1 MTVAVNILNTGVN
14 ESTVSYNAS
23 AIANLDVSERAN
35 VFTDVSVTPTIKTD
49 GLLVAANK
57 SFIEIRKTATFSTDT
72 AGTALTG
79 SFHNRLYP
87 SSTTISQRAKNKE
100 ETKSFRVK
108 TFDSD
113 ENLNSNTNQKFN
125 YGNMNLKGFDY
136 FILIN
141 PEIVGEANTTIVKP
155 HFARITAIVGFDVF
169 GDGLEFEPAYPTVIP
184 KDTNFEIYKG
194 PAKSDIS
201 VVAVSYGLE
210 GDADASTNKY
220 DVVNTISIP
229 TAYFYND
236 RLHEDNQLDYETKYA
251 FLYRNKVSHF
261 LNTDQNSWFMT
272 EAKFDRTIQNL
283 GRKTLDAIL
292 VDKTKNDATDYFPLN
307 QTGFLNDFYRD
318 ADGDVRRYIYFDKKE
333 FKNNRIQS
341 TMEVVANAPKNRI
354 SKFGSVKFT
363 DNAGIAHLKYR
374 EEDELYIRNGI
385 YNSSI
390 KTVKSPYNATHEGG
404 NAIEIFGM
412 DDEYDIK
419 ALLSVDSM
427 LEIDGYHYIV
437 KTIETKTVASA
448 TGVSTGRQVIKT
460 KNRKLI
466 TDTTFPSTGTNT
478 VHLFTNKEVRYAP
491 FTLSTSG
498 KHRLN
503 TEFAS
508 DTKIKVNQSDRITLD
523 GRTVAKENTTIYN
536 SKLSTANN
544 TSFYI
549 DLEKGD
555 AVHKYIEF
563 ANNATNYY
571 QSDYPFMYY
580 LSGGYTIHE
589 TVFKGFV
596 EDTENKNEQGLLSFQ
611 LTGRDEIGD
620 LLSTN
625 ITRNLNYLNDVVY
638 STSNPSVESAES
650 NFTQAEIASGDIAIG
665 NISFTITEDKSVSV
679 GDLVYNKK
687 SSTLEHELIGEVLS
701 VDTAGTEITLVMPA
715 LKATSDSDVLIYE
728 NTKHISGLKALSS
741 NTLET
746 TKTTDFSSISGKGLV
761 YSTGKDT
768 SGGSLVS
775 TSDTGQY
782 SKDGTLGYHISRT
795 DSVNGD
801 STHLLSVGTD
811 DGFESTLQVN
821 RTFNVENLSVVSIEN
836 IDDNTNSV
844 RLAPSFPVVLGR
856 LDSGKFYHLN
866 TNVPLGGYLHKLVN
880 NSSNGS
886 EVAVTIPKSE
896 DLYRFHN
903 ANRFNSGTLNY
914 NHSSIYADASNR
926 TQRISGY
933 SDLVHFSNDVS
944 GITGSYTTSSNSSS
958 PYDANITAG
967 SGHVPKEILYL
978 GAVREEPLSAL
989 TQIDRRTIPYEL
1001 YGLGDI
1007 LPFSYRRANSLG
1019 RSAQGMTNF
1028 GLMFEDDKAGIGS
1041 EITHTNYTEKT
1052 KYRTKSDK
1060 NYDFSKISS
1069 ASIDTN
1075 AMRRW
1080 GVMRLVEATFDWHFN
1095 PVDAESIPKTSDIA
1109 KVKYP
1114 IYYRHTA
1121 PTGSYNVTASGSNIT
1136 LSTGTSFVS
1145 GDSVYLSDGR
1155 LVAVI
1160 NQTLNNETSLTSSNT
1175 SYIDSSKI
1183 TETVA
1188 AKTVNK
1194 INASTI
1200 IHDDGDGLNGNDDA
1214 SEGTYVYINNLT
1226 ENDDLQ
1232 TLIDV
1237 HLLSPIIG
1245 RDYLIYTESEHFAK
1259 PPNVVLPLW
1268 TQFNNNISTVEAVDI
1283 NGNLNTDDDYPSLYP
1298 ENRMATSDFIHT
1310 SKVIHAILHSK
1321 PNTIARRYLP
1331 HTLNHFKLL
1340 GGMHLYENCR
1350 LQFTDFKSAL
1360 QRTDNVRM
1368 PTLTSSDVLITGVS
1382 GTPSNIERQH
1392 LFSFYP
1398 SETLMT
1404 LGYVWEGGGASLTG
1418 SGATQ
1423 SQSFVAPA
1431 TTTSDYVNEDRD
1443 DLADMSSNAIL
1454 SAKSIDNKGQAYK
1467 AQMFV
1472 KPILTLSGSSTS
1484 SVVKAMNAFSDAIW
1498 LEFVPNLTGYYL
1510 VRDVENSTERI
1521 AKIINHDRDDTGT
1534 VAVHTLT
1541 LDKPMFAGDYRIMRV
1556 AETTFEDTPDKIE
1569 FNKLF
1574 DTGLQYDRVAQDL
1587 RRSSIRDQKTKY
1599 QEGIHSMFLF
1609 VEIDNLHNTTQK
1621 YIDRR
1626 SLEQISTIFTNGE
1639 QIQAHITDGNTKSE
1653 KTLTMNVTS
1662 QFGGTLFNFSISYN
1676 GKLTGNG
1683 LVSFGEIFEVVIPK
1697 KLNINP
1703 VNAYLGTTFS
1713 IGSEVDAEIADIMK
1727 EIDLDVDAEQSL
1739 REYTGA
1745 IVNVGDAS
1753 STTITYTG
1761 TTDIAVDDVLY
1772 THEGFLLGKV
1782 SNITSDT
1789 ITFDSKEFEPAT
1801 YDEIIRRNKKTFI
1814 SLANFNDVDAFSVI
1828 NYLSSK
1834 KGLDYTI
1841 ENKKMI
1847 IKRLDDD
1854 YGLRTYQL
1862 DYLTNNRIT
1871 NVDSNKSLFDKAS
1884 KVIVVGDAVRAE
1896 AEVPTK
1902 KRTREIVVV
1911 EPNIKSLSDARIKAE
1926 QTLRTL
1932 QMDARKIK
1940 IQVQKEGM
1948 ELIKPGDIV
1957 SLDFPNHDI
1966 PKGDYQVFEIENAL
1980 TSLITLSV
1988 NTFNKSIAE
1997 RLSELGVEQRL
2008 GIGKILNRNSEQ
2020 EVIGKLFLDTVNI
2033 NNISVK
2039 YQISRNE
2046 NALGFNNTLGFTS
2059 QLGLDIT
2066 DDTPHITER
2075 DE

>member
-1 MTVAVNILNTGVN
+1 MSAAVNILNAGVN

-23 AIANLDVSERAN
+23 AIAALDSGERAN
-35 VFTDVSVTPTIKTD
+35 VFTEVSVTPTIKTT
-49 GLLVAANK
+49 GLSTVANK
-57 SFIEIRKTATFSTDT
+57 SFIEIRKTAMFSSDT
-72 AGTALTG
+72 AGTAIGG

-87 SSTTISQRAKNKE
+87 ASSTISQRAKNKE
-100 ETKSFRVK
+100 ETKSFRIK

-113 ENLNSNTNQKFN
+113 ENASNDTNRKFT
-125 YGNMNLKGFDY
+125 YTELDLEDFDY
-136 FILIN
+136 FVLIN

-155 HFARITAIVGFDVF
+155 HFARITAVIGIDEF
-169 GDGLEFEPAYPTVIP
+169 GDGIEFEPAYPTVIP

-194 PAKSDIS
+194 PAKTDTSI
-201 VVAVSYGLE
+201 VAVSYGLE
-210 GDADASTNKY
+210 GDADANTNKY

-229 TAYFYND
+229 TAYFYNE

-251 FLYRNKVSHF
+251 FLYKNKNASAE
-261 LNTDQNSWFMT
+261 TDQDSWFMT

-283 GRKTLDAIL
+283 GRKTLDAVL
-292 VDKTKNDATDYFPLN
+292 VDKTKDDATDYAPLN

-318 ADGDVRRYIYFDKKE
+318 ASGDVRRYIYFDKKE
-333 FKNNRIQS
+333 FKNSRIPS
-341 TMEVVANAPKNRI
+341 TMQVVTNAPKNRL
-354 SKFGSVKFT
+354 SKFGSVKLT

-385 YNSSI
+385 FNSSI
-390 KTVKSPYNATHEGG
+390 QTIKSPFNATHDAS
-404 NAIEIFGM
+404 NVIEILDM
-412 DDEYDIK
+412 DDEYDVK
-419 ALLSVDSM
+419 ALLSVNSM

-437 KTIETKTVASA
+437 NTIAAKSGGTQAITTKA
-448 TGVSTGRQVIKT
+448 
-460 KNRKLI
+460 RKL
-466 TDTTFPSTGTNT
+466 TTANTFTTTNT
-478 VHLFTNKEVRYAP
+478 VHSFTNKEVRYAP

-503 TEFAS
+503 TTFAS
-508 DTKIKVNQSDRITLD
+508 DTKIKVNESDRITLD
-523 GRTVAKENTTIYN
+523 DRTIAKENTTIYN

-580 LSGGYTIHE
+580 LSGGYTLHE
-589 TVFKGFV
+589 TVFEGFI
-596 EDTENKNEQGLLSFQ
+596 EDAESKNENGLLSFQ

-620 LLSTN
+620 LLSTA
-625 ITRNLNYLNDVVY
+625 ITRNLNFTNDIVY
-638 STSNPSVESAES
+638 STSNPTVESTLT
-650 NFTQAEIASGDIAIG
+650 NFTTGTIASSG
-665 NISFTITEDKSVSV
+665 NIAVGDTSFTTTANLSVSA
-679 GDLVYNKK
+679 GDLVYNQ
-687 SSTLEHELIGEVLS
+687 STPFQLIGEVLS
-701 VDTAGTEITLVMPA
+701 VNGAGTTITLVMPA
-715 LKATSDSDVLIYE
+715 LHTTTSSNVSIYK
-728 NTKHISGLKALSS
+728 NTKSISGLKALSS

-746 TKTTDFSSISGKGLV
+746 NRTTDFSSISGRGLV

-768 SGGSLVS
+768 SGDSLVS
-775 TSDTGQY
+775 TSDTGLY

-801 STHLLSVGTD
+801 STHLLSVGVD
-811 DGFESTLQVN
+811 DGFESVVQIN
-821 RTFNVENLSVVSIEN
+821 RTFNTESLSVVSIEN
-836 IDDNTNSV
+836 IEDNNNLV
-844 RLAPSFPVVLGR
+844 RLAPSLPVVLGR
-856 LDSGKFYHLN
+856 LDNGKFYHVN
-866 TNVPLGGYLHKLVN
+866 TNIPLGGYLHKLVN
-880 NSSNGS
+880 NSANS
-886 EVAVTIPKSE
+886 PKSE
-896 DLYRFHN
+896 DFYRYYN
-903 ANRFNSGTLNY
+903 ANRFNPGALNY
-914 NHSSIYADASNR
+914 THSSIYADASST
-926 TQRISGY
+926 TQKISGY

-944 GITGSYTTSSNSSS
+944 GVTSNYTTSSNSSS
-958 PYDANITAG
+958 PLTANVTAG
-967 SGHVPKEILYL
+967 SNHVPKEIHF
-978 GAVREEPLSAL
+978 GGSVREEPLSAL

-1007 LPFSYRRANSLG
+1007 LPFSYKRANSLG
-1019 RSAQGMTNF
+1019 RSAQGMANF
-1028 GLMFEDDKAGIGS
+1028 GLMFEDDKVGTGT

-1052 KYRTKSDK
+1052 KYRTKSDR
-1060 NYDFSKISS
+1060 NYDFSTISS

-1095 PVDAESIPKTSDIA
+1095 PVDAEAIPKTSDIA

-1114 IYYRHTA
+1114 LYYRHTE
-1121 PTGSYNVTASGSNIT
+1121 PTGSYNVTANGSDIT
-1136 LSTGTSFVS
+1136 ISTQTSFVS

-1160 NQTLNNETSLTSSNT
+1160 NGTLTNVTSLTSSNT

-1183 TETVA
+1183 TGTVA
-1188 AKTVNK
+1188 GKTVK
-1194 INASTI
+1194 INASKI
-1200 IHDDGDGLNGNDDA
+1200 VHDDGDGLNGDDDTT
-1214 SEGTYVYINNLT
+1214 EGTYVYIDNLT
-1226 ENDDLQ
+1226 ETDNLQ

-1237 HLLSPIIG
+1237 HLLSPIIN
-1245 RDYLIYTESEHFAK
+1245 RDYLIYTEHDHFTK

-1268 TQFNNNISTVEAVDI
+1268 TQFNTSIADVDAGVSTDTTFA
-1283 NGNLNTDDDYPSLYP
+1283 TSDDYPSLYP
-1298 ENRMATSDFIHT
+1298 INRMVSSFIHT
-1310 SKVIHAILHSK
+1310 SKVIHAILHTK
-1321 PNTIARRYLP
+1321 PDRQGTVANSRYVSHAL
-1331 HTLNHFKLL
+1331 THFDIEGDK
-1340 GGMHLYENCR
+1340 HLYENCR
-1350 LQFTDFKSAL
+1350 LQFTDFKSAI
-1360 QRTDNVRM
+1360 QRTDNVRK
-1368 PTLTSSDVLITGVS
+1368 PTLTSSDILLTDIS
-1382 GTPSNIERQH
+1382 GSADATDVNDI
-1392 LFSFYP
+1392 FSFYP
-1398 SETLMT
+1398 SQTLMT
-1404 LGYVWEGGGASLTG
+1404 LGYVWKNEASKSLTAGTNEDG
-1418 SGATQ
+1418 SSIAQT
-1423 SQSFVAPA
+1423 QSFVAPA
-1431 TTTSDYVNEDRD
+1431 TTTSDYVNEGKSDYRD
-1443 DLADMSSNAIL
+1443 MTNKSNL
-1454 SAKSIDNKGQAYK
+1454 TPSDSKGQAYR

-1472 KPILTLSGSSTS
+1472 KPILTMSGSGSSVQKNMNS
-1484 SVVKAMNAFSDAIW
+1484 STDAIW
-1498 LEFVPNLTGYYL
+1498 LEFVPNLTGYYV
-1510 VRDVENSTERI
+1510 VRDFEGTTSQI
-1521 AKIINHDRDDTGT
+1521 AKITNHTRT
-1534 VAVHTLT
+1534 VSNNIATHTLT
-1541 LDKPMFAGDYRIMRV
+1541 FDNTIMAADYRIMRV

-1587 RRSSIRDQKTKY
+1587 RHSERRDQKTKY

-1609 VEIDNLHNTTQK
+1609 VDIDNLDNSNQK
-1621 YIDRR
+1621 HIDRR
-1626 SLEQISTIFTNGE
+1626 DITQLDNVFTNGE
-1639 QIQAHITDGNTKSE
+1639 QIQAYVTDGKNTSE
-1653 KTLTMNVTS
+1653 KTVTIDTT
-1662 QFGGTLFNFSISYN
+1662 GNDFSISYD
-1676 GKLTGNG
+1676 GKLSGDG
-1683 LVSFGEIFEVVIPK
+1683 VVSFGEIFDVVIPK
-1697 KLNINP
+1697 RLSINP
-1703 VNAYLGTTFS
+1703 VNAYLGTTIS
-1713 IGSEVDAEIADIMK
+1713 IGSEVETEITDILK
-1727 EIDLDVDAEQSL
+1727 EIELDLDAEQSL

-1745 IVNVGDAS
+1745 IVNNPTAT

-1782 SNITSDT
+1782 SNITSTT
-1789 ITFDSKEFEPAT
+1789 ITFDSKEFVPAQ

-1828 NYLSSK
+1828 NYLASK

-1871 NVDSNKSLFDKAS
+1871 KVDSNRSLFDKAN
-1884 KVIVVGDAVRAE
+1884 KVIVIGDAVRAE

-1902 KRTREIVVV
+1902 KRTREVVVV
-1911 EPNIKSLSDARIKAE
+1911 EPNIKSLNDARIKAE

-1932 QMDARKIK
+1932 QSDARKVK
-1940 IQVQKEGM
+1940 IQVQKEGI

-1966 PKGDYQVFEIENAL
+1966 PKADYQVFEIENAL
-1980 TSLITLSV
+1980 TSLVTLSV

-1997 RLSELGVEQRL
+1997 RLSELGVEQKV
-2008 GIGKILNRNSEQ
+2008 GIGKILTRNSEQ
-2020 EVIGKLFLDTVNI
+2020 EVIGKLFFDTVNI

-2046 NALGFNNTLGFTS
+2046 NALGFNNTLGFNS

-2066 DDTPHITER
+2066 DETPHITER